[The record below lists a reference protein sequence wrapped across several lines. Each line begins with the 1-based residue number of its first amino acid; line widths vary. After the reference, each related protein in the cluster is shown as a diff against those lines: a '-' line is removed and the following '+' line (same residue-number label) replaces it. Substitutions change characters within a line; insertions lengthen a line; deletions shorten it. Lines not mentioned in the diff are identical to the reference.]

1 MALPGPRRFRV
12 LTNPAALPETE
23 TETPDPAPV
32 RAEETETAQIPVRAE
47 TEAAAPWQV
56 PQGQPLTRAEKTGTL
71 IRHWAEAATRSEVWG
86 GGPQGLLQEIRKP
99 EPETMRQH
107 WKHVTSIRFLP
118 EGSTG
123 WVRILPP
130 LLVIL
135 HCLITVPVKALGKT
149 SRGIGLILIGAGD
162 RADWAADR
170 LLRLIPAAALT
181 AIVLVILAH
190 FL

>member
-1 MALPGPRRFRV
+1 MALQDPRRFRIV
-12 LTNPAALPETE
+12 TDPAALPETE
-23 TETPDPAPV
+23 TATPAP
-32 RAEETETAQIPVRAE
+32 ALNPAAETETAQAAVPAE
-47 TEAAAPWQV
+47 TETAWAV
-56 PQGQPLTRAEKTGTL
+56 PQGQPLTQAEKTGTL

-99 EPETMRQH
+99 EAETMRQH
-107 WKHVTSIRFLP
+107 WRHVTSIRWLP

-130 LLVIL
+130 LLVLL
-135 HCLITVPVKALGKT
+135 HCLITVPVKAAGKT
-149 SRGIGLILIGAGD
+149 TRGIGLILIGAGD

-170 LLRLIPAAALT
+170 LLRLIPAAALA
-181 AIVLVILAH
+181 AIMLVILAH